1 MRSTPPRTQ
10 NQWPSRT
17 KFLVQCVVLS
27 NWRAHPNSKSCVLH
41 NYFCFR
47 DGKQQKT
54 KTGRPF
60 IVFVLKQRVGEQV
73 ERILGFLQVGT
84 SPFPSPQRTKNRTK
98 SNESRDE
105 RRETREERR
114 EKREERREK
123 REERREKRKRYHIL
137 SHILSHISI
146 YYNILLYIIILCA
159 LGTTSECSMALR

>member
-1 MRSTPPRTQ
+1 MSTPPRTQ

-84 SPFPSPQRTKNRTK
+84 SPFPSPKKTKIEKKAMNP
-98 SNESRDE
+98 
-105 RRETREERR
+105 ETRD
-114 EKREERREK
+114 
-123 REERREKRKRYHIL
+123 
-137 SHILSHISI
+137 
-146 YYNILLYIIILCA
+146 
-159 LGTTSECSMALR
+159 